1 LKLQRRPVPAGA
13 LGQERDDGTDCGR
26 DSDRGSGGRGVEDQR
41 ITPDE
46 GLTMAIDTRSST
58 SAGGA
63 GELPPGERAPERP
76 PPLDQAGTNGDESRL
91 VAEMTASSDTTR
103 EGDRRFEVEALPYID
118 DVYRFALSLT
128 RDASDADDVVQ
139 ETFLRAYRSWHTFQP
154 GSDAR
159 RWLFT
164 ITRNVFLRSREREK
178 RLVDL
183 EDGDLESLN
192 SFAVHSQM
200 VRDGS
205 DQILSR
211 IDLGPALR
219 RALDE
224 LDEPFKSA
232 VLLVDLE
239 DQSYEAASQ
248 ILGIPIGTVRSRL
261 FRGRRMLQDKL
272 ITYARDAGFSTAQRG
287 QRGPKDD

>member
-1 LKLQRRPVPAGA
+1 MP
-13 LGQERDDGTDCGR
+13 
-26 DSDRGSGGRGVEDQR
+26 
-41 ITPDE
+41 
-46 GLTMAIDTRSST
+46 
-58 SAGGA
+58 
-63 GELPPGERAPERP
+63 
-76 PPLDQAGTNGDESRL
+76 
-91 VAEMTASSDTTR
+91 EMTAPTATR
-103 EGDRRFEVEALPYID
+103 EDDARFEAEALPYLD

-164 ITRNVFLRSREREK
+164 ITRNVFLRTREREK
-178 RLVDL
+178 RHVEV
-183 EDGDLESLN
+183 EDGDLESLS
-192 SFAVHSQM
+192 SFASHTDM

-205 DQILSR
+205 EQILSR

-219 RALDE
+219 RALDD

-232 VLLVDLE
+232 VMLVDLE

-248 ILGIPIGTVRSRL
+248 ILGVPIGTVRSRL
-261 FRGRRMLQDKL
+261 FRGRRILQEKL
-272 ITYARDAGFSTAQRG
+272 HTYARDAGFETAKRKQTRING
-287 QRGPKDD
+287 

>member
-1 LKLQRRPVPAGA
+1 V
-13 LGQERDDGTDCGR
+13 GTK
-26 DSDRGSGGRGVEDQR
+26 
-41 ITPDE
+41 DE
-46 GLTMAIDTRSST
+46 
-58 SAGGA
+58 
-63 GELPPGERAPERP
+63 PER
-76 PPLDQAGTNGDESRL
+76 L
-91 VAEMTASSDTTR
+91 VPEMTASSNTTR
-103 EGDRRFEVEALPYID
+103 EADVRFEAEALPFID

-128 RDASDADDVVQ
+128 RDAADADDIVQ

-164 ITRNVFLRSREREK
+164 ITRNVFLRARERE
-178 RLVDL
+178 RRHVDL
-183 EDGDLESLN
+183 EDGDVEALTT
-192 SFAVHSQM
+192 FAAHGQM
-200 VRDGS
+200 VRDGA

-211 IDLGPALR
+211 VDLAPALR

-248 ILGIPIGTVRSRL
+248 ILGVPIGTVRSRL
-261 FRGRRMLQDKL
+261 FRGRRILQDKL
-272 ITYARDAGFSTAQRG
+272 ITYARDAGFTTAQRG
-287 QRGPKDD
+287 QRGTKDD